1 MIGIAGLLLGSG
13 ACIASGTTAQGPAQ
27 MMSQAQAYS
36 AQRSQIDQAFDDSFG
51 AVRQE
56 QAEIAI
62 ALEAEEISVRVQ
74 SLEELR
80 GKLGAIYTK
89 VFSSSASSIIRARHQ
104 LER

>member
-74 SLEELR
+74 SLE

>member
-1 MIGIAGLLLGSG
+1 
-13 ACIASGTTAQGPAQ
+13 

-74 SLEELR
+74 SLE